1 MLLSHLSLTHFRNYR
16 RLELDFNE
24 RLTLLQGRNA
34 QGKTS
39 LLEAIYFLATSKP
52 IHASSEREVVDWA
65 AQDEPIPYSRIAAT
79 IVESDTDLLNPN
91 GHLQMRPINLEIL
104 LTPRGD
110 GLNFSKQVRINGVN
124 K

>member
-16 RLELDFNE
+16 RLELDFSR

-39 LLEAIYFLATSKP
+39 LLEAIYFLATTKP
-52 IHASSEREVVDWA
+52 IHAGTEREVVDWA
-65 AQDEPIPYSRIAAT
+65 AKDEPIPYSRVAAT
-79 IVESDTDLLNPN
+79 ILEPSVELVTHNGYKAARPTD
-91 GHLQMRPINLEIL
+91 LEIL

-110 GLNFSKQVRINGVN
+110 GLNFTKQ
-124 K
+124 